1 MALWPGL
8 HGWAGIG
15 IWLGLDMWIRVCHT
29 QCMTNPFIDLSHVEE
44 RQPSHLEVV
53 QAAEV
58 PDHLSI
64 IQDAQMH
71 IQRYLSVIDGLV
83 RQSPQ
88 DPDVQVA
95 GAKAVTDVSKQA
107 YETKQVART
116 YLWNRY
122 GAGTHAT
129 PCGVKF
135 SFAKPAYSRRVNY
148 KVLEKDFPDV
158 YEAVV
163 KITMP
168 GADTPGNLTIK

>member
-1 MALWPGL
+1 MALWLGWY
-8 HGWAGIG
+8 GWAGIG
-15 IWLGLDMWIRVCHT
+15 LWLGLDMWLRVCHT

-53 QAAEV
+53 QAAEAR
-58 PDHLSI
+58 DHLSI

-71 IQRYLSVIDGLV
+71 IQRYLSVIDELV

-95 GAKAVTDVSKQA
+95 GAKVTTDMSKWA
-107 YETKQVART
+107 SETKDVART

-129 PCGVKF
+129 PDGVKF
-135 SFAKPAYSRRVNY
+135 SLSKPASTRRVDY
-148 KVLEKDFPDV
+148 KTLEKDFPDA

-163 KITMP
+163 KTTMP
-168 GADTPGNLTIK
+168 GADALGRLTIK

>member
-1 MALWPGL
+1 MALWPGRY
-8 HGWAGIG
+8 GRAGIG
-15 IWLGLDMWIRVCHT
+15 IWLGLDMWLRVCHT
-29 QCMTNPFIDLSHVEE
+29 QCMTNPFIDLSHVEA

-53 QAAEV
+53 QAADARVTLSTIE
-58 PDHLSI
+58 DAQRHIQHYLSI
-64 IQDAQMH
+64 
-71 IQRYLSVIDGLV
+71 IDGLV
-83 RQSPQ
+83 KQSPQ

-95 GAKAVTDVSKQA
+95 GAKVATDMSKQA

-129 PCGVKF
+129 PDGVKF

-148 KVLEKDFPDV
+148 KVLEKDFPDA